1 MNKMMNLKGI
11 LGEEKSRE
19 EVMREICKNTPVYY
33 EFLDWKEAFQ
43 EQFVQFCMGVR
54 GMKMTYD
61 SFFKYIFDAEVHPER
76 LSRMLSQIIGRP
88 LAVKRMLPIEHRRI
102 SEKGSL
108 LILDIIVEFETGEL
122 ADVEIQKT
130 GYLFPGQ
137 RASCYASDM
146 VMRQY
151 ERQKS
156 VCGDAFTYFDMK
168 KVYTIVLME
177 DSAKEFT
184 NVKDIYLHRG
194 KWKFDSGLEMELLQE
209 FFFIALDNFFKIED
223 NKNDTK
229 DMSELEA
236 WLYFIGSDK
245 PEHIWRVVENYPWFA
260 ELYEEVAYFRYH
272 PEEAIKMF
280 SDALRKLD
288 ENTVNF
294 MIDEMKEELEEMKR
308 KVEEKKA
315 ILNEKDRELSE
326 KDRELSEKDRE
337 LSEKDRK
344 LENMAQELE
353 RRNKEIEELKKANM
367 SLV

>member
-1 MNKMMNLKGI
+1 
-11 LGEEKSRE
+11 
-19 EVMREICKNTPVYY
+19 
-33 EFLDWKEAFQ
+33 
-43 EQFVQFCMGVR
+43 
-54 GMKMTYD
+54 
-61 SFFKYIFDAEVHPER
+61 
-76 LSRMLSQIIGRP
+76 
-88 LAVKRMLPIEHRRI
+88 
-102 SEKGSL
+102 
-108 LILDIIVEFETGEL
+108 
-122 ADVEIQKT
+122 
-130 GYLFPGQ
+130 
-137 RASCYASDM
+137 
-146 VMRQY
+146 
-151 ERQKS
+151 
-156 VCGDAFTYFDMK
+156 MK

-209 FFFIALDNFFKIED
+209 FFFIALDNFFEIED

-229 DMSELEA
+229 DMSGLEA

-353 RRNKEIEELKKANM
+353 RQNKEIEELKKANM